1 MTASLE
7 LRDVEKRYGDFV
19 AVAGLSLAVPAGV
32 IFGLLGPNGA
42 GKTTTLRMIMDI
54 LAPDSG
60 EILLFGRPRLAGDL
74 RRIGYLPE
82 ERGLYRKM
90 TVIDQLL
97 FLAEIH
103 GLKRR
108 QALPVVEDWLAR
120 VDLADWGRKKIE
132 ELSKGMQQK
141 VQLIGTVLHQ
151 PEILI
156 LDEPFSGLD
165 PINQG
170 LFKEL
175 LLEYRRQGRTILF
188 STHGME
194 QAEKLCDHIGLI
206 SHGRLVLAGELREIK
221 RQAGGNSYRL
231 EAPATAGDLE
241 RVKALPGV
249 EVAIPQEPLDPVDP
263 RLASVRLLLAPGAS
277 SSELLRRLVQFLEV
291 REFRSEEPDLEDI
304 FIKAV
309 RDAA

>member
-7 LRDVEKRYGDFV
+7 LREVEKRYGDFV

-54 LAPDSG
+54 LAPDAG
-60 EILLFGRPRLAGDL
+60 EILLFGRRRRQEDL
-74 RRIGYLPE
+74 LRIGYLPE

-103 GLKRR
+103 GLDRR
-108 QALPVVEDWLAR
+108 GALPAIHAWLAR
-120 VDLADWGRKKIE
+120 VELADWGRKKVE

-151 PEILI
+151 PDILI

-170 LFKEL
+170 LFKDL
-175 LLEYRRQGRTILF
+175 LAEYRERGKTILF

-206 SHGRLVLAGELREIK
+206 SRGRLVLAGELKEIK
-221 RQAGGNSYRL
+221 RQASGNSYRL
-231 EAPATAGDLE
+231 TAPIAAGDLE
-241 RVKALPGV
+241 RVKTLAGV
-249 EVAIPQEPLDPVDP
+249 ELAVPQDGG
-263 RLASVRLLLAPGAS
+263 VRLLLRPGAS
-277 SSELLRRLVQFLEV
+277 GPELLRQLVEFLEV
-291 REFRSEEPDLEDI
+291 REFRNEEPDLADI

>member
-7 LRDVEKRYGDFV
+7 LRDVQKRYGDFV
-19 AVAGLSLAVPAGV
+19 AVAGISLLVPDGV
-32 IFGLLGPNGA
+32 ICGLLGPNGA

-54 LAPDSG
+54 LAPDAG
-60 EILLFGRPRLAGDL
+60 EVLMFGHPRHAADLA
-74 RRIGYLPE
+74 RVGYLPE

-90 TVIDQLL
+90 TVIDQLV

-108 QALPVVEDWLAR
+108 EATPAIKTWLER
-120 VDLADWGRKKIE
+120 TELGDWGRKKVE

-151 PEILI
+151 PDILI

-165 PINQG
+165 PINQV

-175 LLEYRRQGRTILF
+175 LVEYRNLGRTILF

-194 QAEKLCDHIGLI
+194 QAEKVCDHIGLI
-206 SHGRLVLAGELREIK
+206 SHGRVVLAGELREIK
-221 RQAGGNSYRL
+221 RRLGGNSYRL
-231 EAPATAGDLE
+231 VADGDLARLE
-241 RVKALPGV
+241 ALPAIEQVVRRDDQGAAKLMLRPDASGP
-249 EVAIPQEPLDPVDP
+249 EVLRQIVPL
-263 RLASVRLLLAPGAS
+263 
-277 SSELLRRLVQFLEV
+277 LEV
-291 REFRSEEPDLEDI
+291 HEFRSEEPDLEQI

>member
-60 EILLFGRPRLAGDL
+60 EILLFGRRRLAGDL

-108 QALPVVEDWLAR
+108 QALPAVQDWLAR
-120 VDLADWGRKKIE
+120 VELTDWGRKKVE

-175 LLEYRRQGRTILF
+175 LLDYRRQGKTILF

-206 SHGRLVLAGELREIK
+206 SHGRLVLAGDLREIK
-221 RQAGGNSYRL
+221 RRAGGNSYRL
-231 EAPATAGDLE
+231 VAPATAGDLE

-263 RLASVRLLLAPGAS
+263 RPASVRLLLAPDAS
-277 SSELLRRLVQFLEV
+277 SSELLRQLLQFLEV

-304 FIKAV
+304 FIKTV